1 MKTWDYFEGPPIVL
15 QGPIYFAT
23 VHQWLILA
31 MYQIASEA
39 IREDLNSK
47 FSPEG
52 WWDMPPD
59 PPMLLLSC
67 YHPVSPPK
75 SCMKPWV
82 YFEVNFIFLTI
93 NVFVCPTWL
102 LPKINIP
109 TSGESTRVFQ
119 NYVCVQFVC
128 KLCQRCSAIHAFLTT
143 GWLWWLAGFHTGF
156 WVGGGKQVV
165 SCSDPTQLTRGEGV
179 WCHKSKSLG
188 QRKYQS
194 LVIVSVGLQ
203 ICQCE

>member
-1 MKTWDYFEGPPIVL
+1 MGS
-15 QGPIYFAT
+15 T
-23 VHQWLILA
+23 VYETLRLFQRTTYSTSGTHLLCDCSPVA
-31 MYQIASEA
+31 YMYISDVTSLPDSMCCLESLSQIASET

-52 WWDMPPD
+52 WWNMSPD
-59 PPMLLLSC
+59 PPTLLSSC

-109 TSGESTRVFQ
+109 TSGESIRVFQ

-156 WVGGGKQVV
+156 WVGEEN
-165 SCSDPTQLTRGEGV
+165 R
-179 WCHKSKSLG
+179 
-188 QRKYQS
+188 
-194 LVIVSVGLQ
+194 
-203 ICQCE
+203 